1 MTQKTTEN
9 GFLTEAE
16 QRALLN
22 EIKSSIKPPIKP
34 PTLTKKEAIRYYGK
48 YIVEDLIRCG
58 VTEEFD
64 RKDLNEFAENIVN
77 WKLYRSEEVA

>member
-9 GFLTEAE
+9 ELLTEAE
-16 QRALLN
+16 QKALLS
-22 EIKSSIKPPIKP
+22 EIKGTAKSPIKP

-77 WKLYRSEEVA
+77 WNLYRSEDAA